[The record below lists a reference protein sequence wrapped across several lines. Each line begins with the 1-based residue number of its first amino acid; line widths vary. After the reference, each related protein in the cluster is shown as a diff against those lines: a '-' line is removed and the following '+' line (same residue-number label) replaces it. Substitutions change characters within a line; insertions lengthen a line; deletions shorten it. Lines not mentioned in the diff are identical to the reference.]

1 MTARSDGVD
10 TVARSKILVAA
21 RALFTTRGYPDTS
34 MGMIAKEA
42 GVVRATVY
50 NNFADKE
57 AILGALMAEYMDGYV
72 AIPRKLKQ
80 VFNGEYT
87 SFEMVEAIIRAA
99 FTWRLENAE
108 LRPLIDISTHLGLRE
123 WVDSNNQA
131 DAAIRR
137 SILGILRADAEKGL
151 LRDDVNLTFSTA
163 ALYGMIEATLST
175 FDVKAPAH
183 KVDRAIK
190 QLALLHWY
198 AIYSIEPPER
208 SKSGLSAQL

>member
-1 MTARSDGVD
+1 MTPRPEGVD
-10 TVARSKILVAA
+10 TVARGKILVAS
-21 RALFTTRGYPDTS
+21 RALFTSRGYPDTS

-57 AILGALMAEYMDGYV
+57 AILGALMAEYMEGYV
-72 AIPRKLKQ
+72 AIPRKLKL
-80 VFNGEYT
+80 VFNGDYT
-87 SFEMVEAIIRAA
+87 SFEMVESIIREA
-99 FTWRLENAE
+99 FLWRLANAE

-151 LRDDVNLTFSTA
+151 LRDDVNLTFATA

-198 AIYSIEPPER
+198 AIYRIEPPRLAE
-208 SKSGLSAQL
+208 SDSSVQT